1 MIKTFNVELPDT
13 KKFNLEEY
21 KVGYNG
27 LLIAL
32 NEARNPL
39 AYIQV
44 IGSEYFLFNNN
55 DGEQYN
61 DGFESI
67 NELLKHNSEIQYL
80 ELIKFV

>member
-21 KVGYNG
+21 KAGYNG

-32 NEARNPL
+32 NEERNPL

-44 IGSEYFLFNNN
+44 IGSEYFLFDTN
-55 DGEQYN
+55 DGEQYG

-67 NELLKHNSEIQYL
+67 KELLKHNSEIQYL

>member
-32 NEARNPL
+32 NEERNPL

-44 IGSEYFLFNNN
+44 IGSEYFLFNTN
-55 DGEQYN
+55 DGEQYG

>member
-32 NEARNPL
+32 NEERNPL

-44 IGSEYFLFNNN
+44 IGSEYFLFNTN
-55 DGEQYN
+55 DGEQYGN
-61 DGFESI
+61 GFESI

>member
-21 KVGYNG
+21 KAGYNG

-32 NEARNPL
+32 NEERNPL

-44 IGSEYFLFNNN
+44 IGSEYVLFDNN

-61 DGFESI
+61 EGFESI
-67 NELLKHNSEIQYL
+67 KELLKHNSEIQYL
-80 ELIKFV
+80 ELIQFV

>member
-32 NEARNPL
+32 NEERNPL

-44 IGSEYFLFNNN
+44 IGSEYFLFNTN
-55 DGEQYN
+55 DGEQYD